1 MKIPALSIRSR
12 ILLWHG
18 MMLACI
24 LTAFGVIAHR
34 LHWENELTRLD
45 SQLDEAIAL
54 LHQDFHDTVVRRRPM
69 GRPRPGEG
77 MPPPESFRL
86 SLDVAK
92 QFLARHWQY
101 AVWARDGRLL
111 EKSEALSSSMAM
123 PPCQDLVPFARQP
136 RNSPLR
142 REAFIVTP
150 GGECLLAALSIENEL
165 QSASRLG
172 WLLSGL
178 GSGVLGV
185 GLLIDAWILR
195 RAIRP
200 VEEIITAAE
209 RIGRGNLSA
218 RIETGEVGSEL
229 ERLKNVLNT
238 TFSSLDQAF
247 TQQAQFSA
255 DVAHELRTPVSV
267 LISESQVTLER
278 ERSGEDYRESITTT
292 LRSARRMGGLIG
304 SLLDLAQ
311 IKSENPAPR
320 TPCDLAGLSAEVI
333 ENLRSTAESQG
344 VELRTALSPAP
355 CEGHAAQLNQIITN
369 LLNNAIQHNHRG
381 GYAAMETR
389 TEDGHAILCVRNTGP
404 GIPAEDLPRVFDRFY
419 RADTSRSRRTGGA
432 GLGLAISKAIAEA
445 HGAALEVTL
454 EADGVTVFTFRI
466 KSAEAHP

>member
-1 MKIPALSIRSR
+1 
-12 ILLWHG
+12 
-18 MMLACI
+18 
-24 LTAFGVIAHR
+24 
-34 LHWENELTRLD
+34 
-45 SQLDEAIAL
+45 
-54 LHQDFHDTVVRRRPM
+54 M

-77 MPPPESFRL
+77 MPRPESFRL
-86 SLDVAK
+86 SPDVAK

-172 WLLSGL
+172 WLLFGL

-238 TFSSLDQAF
+238 TFSSLDQA
-247 TQQAQFSA
+247 
-255 DVAHELRTPVSV
+255 
-267 LISESQVTLER
+267 
-278 ERSGEDYRESITTT
+278 
-292 LRSARRMGGLIG
+292 LRSRPSSAPMSRTSCARQ
-304 SLLDLAQ
+304 SPC
-311 IKSENPAPR
+311 SFPNPR
-320 TPCDLAGLSAEVI
+320 
-333 ENLRSTAESQG
+333 
-344 VELRTALSPAP
+344 
-355 CEGHAAQLNQIITN
+355 
-369 LLNNAIQHNHRG
+369 
-381 GYAAMETR
+381 
-389 TEDGHAILCVRNTGP
+389 
-404 GIPAEDLPRVFDRFY
+404 
-419 RADTSRSRRTGGA
+419 
-432 GLGLAISKAIAEA
+432 
-445 HGAALEVTL
+445 
-454 EADGVTVFTFRI
+454 
-466 KSAEAHP
+466 